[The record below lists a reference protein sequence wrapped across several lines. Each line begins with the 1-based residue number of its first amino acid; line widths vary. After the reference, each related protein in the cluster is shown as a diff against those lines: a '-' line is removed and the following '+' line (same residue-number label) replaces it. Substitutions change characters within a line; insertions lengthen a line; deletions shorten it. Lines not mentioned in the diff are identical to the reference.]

1 MNKTIFVKRE
11 TYEKDGKVRF
21 TYFVEGNVRGQYV
34 KASVV
39 PHDFGGY
46 GVLDIVFNGAMEAEL
61 ITKNFEMKDEKGKVT
76 GTVTTYA
83 VISKDEDGTT
93 YECAVKPNR
102 KSDNDYL
109 NMLVR

>member
-76 GTVTTYA
+76 RGNSYA
-83 VISKDEDGTT
+83 VVSADENGEV
-93 YECAVKPNR
+93 YECKIKPSR
-102 KSDNDYL
+102 SSDKTLLD
-109 NMLVR
+109 MLLR